1 MTLPPGHRELRARRV
16 DDGVGRDQVES
27 LAEET
32 AIALVYNGRPHAVM
46 MATPADLDDFAL
58 GFSLTE
64 AIVGSPDEVRV
75 VDRQVTSHGI
85 SLQMHIPQARF
96 DALEQRGRS
105 LTGRTGCG
113 LCGTD
118 SLEAAI
124 RPVRRVSPGT
134 LDPGALVPFFAE
146 LQAQQPL
153 NARTGAVHA
162 AAVLDA
168 EGVLHVRED
177 VGRHNAIDKAV
188 GAARR
193 AGATPIALLVTSRA
207 SYEVVHKAAEVG
219 IGLVAAISA
228 PTAFAVQL
236 AREAGVVLVGFA
248 RGSRYTVY
256 AESPPL
262 F

>member
-1 MTLPPGHRELRARRV
+1 MPPPSSREQRARRV
-16 DDGVGRDQVES
+16 DNGIGRDQVET

-32 AIALVYNGRPHAVM
+32 AIALVYNGHPHAVM

-64 AIVGSPDEVRV
+64 AIVLAPDELRI
-75 VDRQVTSHGI
+75 VDRLVTAHGI
-85 SLQMHIPQARF
+85 SLQMAIPQARF

-118 SLEAAI
+118 RLEAAI
-124 RPVRRVSPGT
+124 RPVRRVTPGD
-134 LDPGALVPFFAE
+134 LDPARLAPYFDE
-146 LQAQQPL
+146 LQARQPL

-168 EGVLHVRED
+168 DGQLHVRED

-188 GAARR
+188 GAVRR
-193 AGATPIALLVTSRA
+193 AGATPQALLVTSRA
-207 SYEVVHKAAEVG
+207 SYEVVHKAAEAG

-228 PTAFAVQL
+228 PTALAVRI
-236 AREAGVVLVGFA
+236 ADEAGLVLVGFA

-256 AESPPL
+256 SDR
-262 F
+262 